1 VAWLFG
7 SEAGGR
13 GLRAERQ
20 PFIPDFGRSTE
31 MKMPQLCACGKQFSI
46 VVVISEINFGTML
59 LFVFHDVAAGST
71 TRRISPP
78 V

>member
-1 VAWLFG
+1 
-7 SEAGGR
+7 
-13 GLRAERQ
+13 
-20 PFIPDFGRSTE
+20 

-46 VVVISEINFGTML
+46 VVVISEINFCCSVTL
-59 LFVFHDVAAGST
+59 SVFDDVVAGST